1 MPIASNRSLALAIF
15 ALLLAVPAAEAEV
28 LITRRACDWLVRHQP
43 APDVAYQPGVDV
55 HGQPVAP
62 ADLDESGQIVLP
74 EVIIIPIEV
83 WVRHRDRHRISR
95 KSVLWNAEA
104 DVGTVEFRDNRV
116 YYEGQLL
123 GDAEADAMADACR
136 EAGFRP

>member
-1 MPIASNRSLALAIF
+1 MCTTLDRSWPLVLG
-15 ALLLAVPAAEAEV
+15 ALLLASPGAEAEL

-43 APDVAYQPGVDV
+43 APDVDYQPGIDV

-62 ADLDESGQIVLP
+62 ADLDDSGNIVLP
-74 EVIIIPIEV
+74 EIITIPIEV
-83 WVRHRDRHRISR
+83 LIQDRFGIP
-95 KSVLWNAEA
+95 KNSVLWDAKA
-104 DVGTVEFRDNRV
+104 QVGTVEVKGNRV

-123 GDAEADAMADACR
+123 GDPAADAMARACR